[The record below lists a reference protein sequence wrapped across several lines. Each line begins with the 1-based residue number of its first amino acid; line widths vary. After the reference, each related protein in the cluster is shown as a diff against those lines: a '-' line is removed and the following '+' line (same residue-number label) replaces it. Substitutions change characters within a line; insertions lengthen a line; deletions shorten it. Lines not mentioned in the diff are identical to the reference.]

1 MSREIIFPNLM
12 EPNQLLIM
20 HERNICLLF
29 GSRRK
34 EEMERTTLGRHF
46 YKRLLLVLSCIRLAV
61 NHGQWWRTNR
71 PCKTPS
77 SAYVWRKMLT
87 LWRVALTACFPTF
100 LWYQSGLSAIFISTP
115 TETDKK
121 KPLVVATG
129 HVKSSHLCA
138 TVCIFFFFVHA
149 GGFWDAELKVI
160 QQKWKCVSRGF
171 RIAVIREFFSK
182 VR

>member
-46 YKRLLLVLSCIRLAV
+46 SRRLLLVLSCTRLAV

-100 LWYQSGLSAIFISTP
+100 LWYQSGLNAIFISTP

-121 KPLVVATG
+121 NLWWLQQAMSKAATS
-129 HVKSSHLCA
+129 VLLY
-138 TVCIFFFFVHA
+138 VFFFFVHA
-149 GGFWDAELKVI
+149 GGFWDTELKVI